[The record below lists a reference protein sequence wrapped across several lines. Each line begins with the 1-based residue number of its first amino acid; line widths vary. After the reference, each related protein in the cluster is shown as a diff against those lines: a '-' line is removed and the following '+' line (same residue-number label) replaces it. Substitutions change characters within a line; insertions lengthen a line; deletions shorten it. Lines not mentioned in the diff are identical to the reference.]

1 MKETVKPIAIACLAA
16 FVFAVILT
24 AIKPSEATTNLQ
36 PTVAAPVNAEQS
48 AGDRLVVILRK
59 CAELYRTPMSDLTPD
74 DLSILKNACEPLAQ
88 DIRAAAR

>member
-1 MKETVKPIAIACLAA
+1 MKETLKYIGIACLAA
-16 FVFAVILT
+16 FIIAAILT

-36 PTVAAPVNAEQS
+36 PTVAAPVNTEQS
-48 AGDRLVVILRK
+48 EGDRMVVILTK

-88 DIRAAAR
+88 NIRAAAR